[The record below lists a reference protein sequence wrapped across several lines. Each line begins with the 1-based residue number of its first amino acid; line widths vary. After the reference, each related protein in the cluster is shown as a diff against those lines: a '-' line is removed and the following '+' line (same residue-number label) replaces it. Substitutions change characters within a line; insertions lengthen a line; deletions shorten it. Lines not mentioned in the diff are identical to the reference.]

1 MVIKL
6 SYNLNQN
13 KVINKYFLETYM
25 ERLMISSF
33 VVASYIIYLFI
44 DSLDFVK
51 GQNII
56 TIGIFFSMIFIFY
69 FIFIYKVLMRFFI
82 EQTFECFE
90 NYNNIYL
97 DMKDEYLILNRDII
111 EEKLY
116 WKDIKKIEFSK
127 DYIVMKYKTETIFI
141 SKGEDTEKFR
151 DFENY
156 VKEHYM
162 ANKS

>member
-13 KVINKYFLETYM
+13 KVISKYFLETYM

-69 FIFIYKVLMRFFI
+69 FIFIYKVLMRF
-82 EQTFECFE
+82 
-90 NYNNIYL
+90 L
-97 DMKDEYLILNRDII
+97 LNR
-111 EEKLY
+111 LLSVL
-116 WKDIKKIEFSK
+116 KIT
-127 DYIVMKYKTETIFI
+127 IIFI
-141 SKGEDTEKFR
+141 
-151 DFENY
+151 
-156 VKEHYM
+156 
-162 ANKS
+162 